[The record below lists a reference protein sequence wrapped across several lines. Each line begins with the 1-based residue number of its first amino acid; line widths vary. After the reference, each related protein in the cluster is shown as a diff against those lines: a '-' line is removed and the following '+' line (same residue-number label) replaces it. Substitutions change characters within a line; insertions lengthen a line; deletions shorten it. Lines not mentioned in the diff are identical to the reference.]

1 MPENDENTG
10 ITEEEIRNRLQAEW
24 EEIRDSLVRLSFLQK
39 AIAPSPQE
47 TSEEDFVT
55 EVRTTIASAIRDHL
69 SPALRKLRAISPER
83 ASSGTGGGPGS
94 RSAPSLISSARWNPP
109 GSRGSSMARQW
120 RHVSGRPGRSPRNGS
135 GTAGGTLR

>member
-1 MPENDENTG
+1 MAE
-10 ITEEEIRNRLQAEW
+10 ITEEEIRHRLQAEW

-39 AIAPSPQE
+39 AIAPSSQE
-47 TSEEDFVT
+47 TSEEDIEGPLDFVT